1 MPGISKG
8 STIKFLLAENKCYA
22 FSLSLSGTAS
32 ALGTLGATAQRRYV
46 KNTATNSLQLTNKT
60 STFSGTLQKGE
71 APTTLLQRA

>member
-32 ALGTLGATAQRRYV
+32 ALGTLAVITIWKANLQTKKIEIASPIGIRV
-46 KNTATNSLQLTNKT
+46 KIHH
-60 STFSGTLQKGE
+60 
-71 APTTLLQRA
+71 